1 MVSVTCRLITGVT
14 ETAGGGGA
22 PWAAA
27 TPQDAATL
35 SAPMAAFPT
44 KKLRANI
51 GSYLLRGVDVRFR
64 TPPLRDSLHLREAA
78 IHEQFGSRDVAAV
91 VTGGQRNFSFKLAH
105 EVPRIFGP
113 HCDDGASSCL
123 PRSPPQPGTTALAA
137 GEKRGYSIILAT
149 KPLR

>member
-1 MVSVTCRLITGVT
+1 SMVSVTCRLTTGVT

-35 SAPMAAFPT
+35 SAPMAAFQT
-44 KKLRANI
+44 KKLRASI
-51 GSYLLRGVDVRFR
+51 GCSSLRGADFRFR
-64 TPPLRDSLHLREAA
+64 APPLRDRLHLREVA
-78 IHEQFGSRDVAAV
+78 IHEHFGSRDVAAV

-105 EVPRIFGP
+105 EVPRVFGP

-137 GEKRGYSIILAT
+137 G
-149 KPLR
+149 

>member
-1 MVSVTCRLITGVT
+1 MVSVTRRLTTGVT

-35 SAPMAAFPT
+35 SATTAAFQVS
-44 KKLRANI
+44 KLRPSI
-51 GSYLLRGVDVRFR
+51 GMLLTAGDDFRFG

-91 VTGGQRNFSFKLAH
+91 VAGDQRNFSFKVAH
-105 EVPRIFGP
+105 GVTSSFRPSLRRIARHPACRAVRRGRAP
-113 HCDDGASSCL
+113 
-123 PRSPPQPGTTALAA
+123 SP
-137 GEKRGYSIILAT
+137 
-149 KPLR
+149 